1 MVKTHMIESL
11 KYYEEMLETLK
22 ANKDEISKGIKK
34 IERTKKAIE
43 KLGVDVNGLDLG
55 DIQED
60 EKELEHII
68 KQIKMCKSIIRRY
81 VSVLEMYE
89 DGIVENEEVQSNLE

>member
-1 MVKTHMIESL
+1 MVRTHMIESL
-11 KYYEEMLETLK
+11 KFYEEMLETLK
-22 ANKDEISKGIKK
+22 TNKDEISKGIKK

-60 EKELEHII
+60 EKELENII

-81 VSVLEMYE
+81 VSVLEMYN
-89 DGIVENEEVQSNLE
+89 DGIIENEEVESNLD